1 MALVQLDFFEK
12 DTISEI
18 KSRMHAVEVS
28 ATKCRRKQ
36 FAEIGEI
43 KKLMLDLASRLTII
57 EKNICLMK

>member
-1 MALVQLDFFEK
+1 MGLVQLDFFEK

-18 KSRMHAVEVS
+18 KSRMDAVEVS

-43 KKLMLDLASRLTII
+43 KKVITDLLERLIII
-57 EKNICLMK
+57 EKNICRG